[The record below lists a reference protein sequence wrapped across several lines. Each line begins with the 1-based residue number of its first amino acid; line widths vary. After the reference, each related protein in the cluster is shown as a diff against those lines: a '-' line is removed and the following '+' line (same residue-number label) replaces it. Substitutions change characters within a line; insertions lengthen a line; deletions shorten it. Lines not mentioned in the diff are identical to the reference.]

1 MQVYRIAHPRFAQD
15 LSGEGAR
22 LYGGRWNAK
31 GYACLYTAEHPALAL
46 LELAVHFTAQ
56 SLPDFMSMIVISIP
70 DELIINAEL
79 VQLNDDSDIQK
90 YSEELGTSWLK
101 KKSSL
106 VMKVPSIVC
115 PKSFNYLINPAHFS
129 HRDVFI
135 EEEISVIIDGR
146 IKS

>member
-56 SLPDFMSMIVISIP
+56 SLPDSMSLIIITIP

>member
-70 DELIINAEL
+70 EELIINAEL

>member
-56 SLPDFMSMIVISIP
+56 SLPDSMSLVVISFP
-70 DELIINAEL
+70 DEFLTKADFIKL
-79 VQLNDDSDIQK
+79 QNDTDIQD

-101 KKSSL
+101 KRSSL
-106 VMKVPSIVC
+106 VLKVPSIVC
-115 PKSFNYLINPAHFS
+115 PKSFNYLINPAHIS

>member
-1 MQVYRIAHPRFAQD
+1 MLVYRISHPRFAQD

-56 SLPDFMSMIVISIP
+56 SLPDSMSLVVISIP
-70 DELIINAEL
+70 DELVKNAEL
-79 VQLNDDSDIQK
+79 LQITDDSDLKI
-90 YSEELGTSWLK
+90 YAEELGTSWLK
-101 KKSSL
+101 KRSSL

-115 PKSFNYLINPAHFS
+115 PKSFNYLINHAHFS
-129 HRDVFI
+129 HREVFI

>member
-56 SLPDFMSMIVISIP
+56 SLPDSMSLVVISIP
-70 DELIINAEL
+70 DELVKNAEL
-79 VQLNDDSDIQK
+79 LQITDDSDVKI
-90 YSEELGTSWLK
+90 YAEELGTSWLK
-101 KKSSL
+101 KRSSL
-106 VMKVPSIVC
+106 VLKVPSIVC
-115 PKSFNYLINPAHFS
+115 PKSFNYLINPTHFS

>member
-1 MQVYRIAHPRFAQD
+1 MLVYRIAHPRFAQD
-15 LSGEGAR
+15 LSGEGAK

-56 SLPDFMSMIVISIP
+56 SLPESMSLVVISIS
-70 DELIINAEL
+70 DELVKNAEL
-79 VQLNDDSDIQK
+79 PQVTDDSDIQK
-90 YSEELGTSWLK
+90 YSEEIGTSWLK
-101 KKSSL
+101 KRSSL

-115 PKSFNYLINPAHFS
+115 PKSFNYLINPSLFS